1 MPKATPVFQDIKAT
15 LIEANEQRTVTNDQV
30 MELNQTFKDM
40 YDMEKGAQ
48 LDALEASRE
57 ASAAIGGQQAGLQQ
71 AAQGLADDTEK
82 KSGGFLSKL
91 LGGGLMVAAGAAL
104 AAVVAG
110 ILAIM
115 KMDVDGI
122 IEKVKKLFSISDM
135 AESVGDALTKGGK
148 FFIIM
153 TALGAG
159 LMVFGVGSA
168 VAGAADKFIDMD
180 VESIKQSV
188 LQLLSIGP
196 AAEADGKS
204 FIGEGAKFLL
214 AMTGLGMGLAIFG
227 VGSAIAGMSDKLL
240 DKFNGDFATSI
251 KNNVLTLLSIG
262 SDVEANGGSFIGE
275 GAKFLG
281 AMLGIGL
288 GLAVFGAGSAVAG
301 MSDAV
306 LDYFN
311 SDFATSIKNNVL
323 ILLSIGPAVEELS
336 GGTFIGESAKFLG
349 AMLGLSAGL
358 VAFAGG
364 QAFAG
369 IVDFFVGDQAT
380 KMKNS
385 VITLISITDG
395 MGDDPVYKANQF
407 KTSMTV
413 IGEGLSNFAG
423 GKFMSALKD
432 AGTAVLGFFG
442 LGTESPF
449 DAIMGVARNADAL
462 NKGADAVE
470 RLAFAL
476 EKIAPLNFTG
486 NVAGQLQALA
496 KDLMMAVAPLEMAI
510 NGGTLPKSQAARL
523 GLGRKDY
530 VFKGL
535 SSPELKI
542 DEAVTTVNKVRQ
554 MISTMLGEAQTEV
567 ANANSQSSAAS
578 GGGSVTTNNIS
589 NGGAAT
595 MIVPQSSPFNMN
607 ETATIL
613 R

>member
-57 ASAAIGGQQAGLQQ
+57 ASNAIGGQQAGLQQ
-71 AAQGLADDTEK
+71 AAQGLASDTEK

-122 IEKVKKLFSISDM
+122 IDKVKKLFSISDM
-135 AESVGDALTKGGK
+135 ADSVGDALSKGGK

-227 VGSAIAGMSDKLL
+227 IGSAVAGMSDKLL
-240 DKFNGDFATSI
+240 EKFNGDFATSI

-262 SDVEANGGSFIGE
+262 PAADEQGGSLIGDS
-275 GAKFLG
+275 AKFLL
-281 AMLGIGL
+281 AMTGIGL
-288 GLAVFGAGSAVAG
+288 GLAVFGLGSAVAG
-301 MSDAV
+301 MSDA
-306 LDYFN
+306 LLSYFN

-323 ILLSIGPAVEELS
+323 ILLSIGPAVEA
-336 GGTFIGESAKFLG
+336 GGGSFIGESAKFLLS
-349 AMLGLSAGL
+349 MVGLSAGL
-358 VAFAGG
+358 IAFAGG

-442 LGTESPF
+442 LGSESPF

-510 NGGTLPKSQAARL
+510 NGGTLPKSQASRL